1 MTTKEYSKKRSAN
14 IKKKWI
20 LSELPIIRRLTLARI
35 VSPIFDNMPS
45 ERYVQSECKS
55 LMN

>member
-45 ERYVQSECKS
+45 ARYVQSECKS

>member
-35 VSPIFDNMPS
+35 VSPIFDNMTYA
-45 ERYVQSECKS
+45 RYV
-55 LMN
+55 